1 MGLDPASWAMLGAA
15 GLSTAGTVAGS
26 LIAKNK
32 SQKTPQLDTI
42 NKEVMPNTDAALR
55 NAQDMARR
63 RKGVAANILTD
74 GSGTTAGS
82 VATKTL
88 LGQ

>member
-1 MGLDPASWAMLGAA
+1 MGLSAATIATLATTAASTAA
-15 GLSTAGTVAGS
+15 GVYAVRQAKKNTPD
-26 LIAKNK
+26 IA
-32 SQKTPQLDTI
+32 PID
-42 NKEVMPNTDAALR
+42 KEVQPNTDAALR